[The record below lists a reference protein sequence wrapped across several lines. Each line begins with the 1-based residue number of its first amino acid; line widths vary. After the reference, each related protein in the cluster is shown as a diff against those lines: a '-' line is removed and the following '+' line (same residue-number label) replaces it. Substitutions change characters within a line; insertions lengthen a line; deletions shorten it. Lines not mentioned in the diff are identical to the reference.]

1 MLNNMQTLPR
11 LPLIDIVDDNNNI
24 VDEKWVVGA
33 IFGGQQ
39 WLSSYYICLV
49 KLRKVDGGWDVD
61 GEQKVEL
68 VAIENKKNLT
78 PKKMLENVWSNLAGR
93 EDMAKVEFLDRY
105 LSLESGKA
113 SLVNIA
119 ARGAIHKKMVEL
131 GKFVSAFRPKAPK
144 RHRGPPKRLTY
155 SILSHIYYISII
167 ILIYDYLQC
176 LMLQASITSRSRR
189 RRRRRRSRKGKIRL
203 PQPLLT
209 TMMN

>member
-33 IFGGQQ
+33 IIGGEQ

-49 KLRKVDGGWDVD
+49 KLRKVDDVWDVD
-61 GEQKVEL
+61 GEEEVKL
-68 VAIENKKNLT
+68 VTFENKKAFT
-78 PKKMLENVWSNLAGR
+78 PTLVLEKVWSNLADR

-105 LSLESGKA
+105 LSLETGKA

-144 RHRGPPKRLTY
+144 RQREPPKRLTY
-155 SILSHIYYISII
+155 SILSHIYYISIT
-167 ILIYDYLQC
+167 Y
-176 LMLQASITSRSRR
+176 S
-189 RRRRRRSRKGKIRL
+189 
-203 PQPLLT
+203 
-209 TMMN
+209 